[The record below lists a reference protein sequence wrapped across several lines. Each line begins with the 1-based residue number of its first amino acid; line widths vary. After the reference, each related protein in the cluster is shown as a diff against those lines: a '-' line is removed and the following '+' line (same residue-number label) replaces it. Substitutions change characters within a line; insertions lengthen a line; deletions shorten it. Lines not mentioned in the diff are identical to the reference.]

1 MSRDCPQERADAR
14 NGPPSPSRSGGI
26 KCHNCSGWGHMAR
39 DCASE
44 PSSRRGGPRRSWRG
58 KYRGGPRGD
67 GHNGGVR
74 VNLVSTGGTTQM
86 KTREM
91 GVQYG
96 DGGEQAIPGSSNS
109 WKFGA
114 HPIVGTV
121 CTNDTDVNVRTFP
134 LTYVNVAVAE

>member
-1 MSRDCPQERADAR
+1 
-14 NGPPSPSRSGGI
+14 
-26 KCHNCSGWGHMAR
+26 
-39 DCASE
+39 
-44 PSSRRGGPRRSWRG
+44 
-58 KYRGGPRGD
+58 
-67 GHNGGVR
+67 
-74 VNLVSTGGTTQM
+74 M